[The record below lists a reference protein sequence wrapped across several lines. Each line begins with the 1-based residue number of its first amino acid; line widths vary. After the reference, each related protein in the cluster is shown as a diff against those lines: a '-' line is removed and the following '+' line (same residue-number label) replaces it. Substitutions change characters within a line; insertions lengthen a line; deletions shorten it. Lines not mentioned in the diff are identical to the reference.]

1 MPTRK
6 RIITVSILILLG
18 VALFF
23 YCAFSNPTDITSQ
36 AKAGSATVADSE
48 AASVKKTS
56 AGGEEQKKSDKNN
69 QSSSGNR
76 PRPRSG
82 AI

>member
-1 MPTRK
+1 MPTKK

-18 VALFF
+18 GALFF

-36 AKAGSATVADSE
+36 AKAGSATIASSE
-48 AASVKKTS
+48 AASVKETS
-56 AGGEEQKKSDKNN
+56 TGSEEQKKSDQSN
-69 QSSSGNR
+69 QSRSQSR
-76 PRPRSG
+76 SRPRSG